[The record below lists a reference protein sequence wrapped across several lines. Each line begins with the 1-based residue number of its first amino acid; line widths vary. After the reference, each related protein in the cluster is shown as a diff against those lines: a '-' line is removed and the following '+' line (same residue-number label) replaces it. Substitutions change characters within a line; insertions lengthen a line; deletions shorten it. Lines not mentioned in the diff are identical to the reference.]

1 MGNLGKIVAVSLL
14 SGSAAVSHNDVE
26 GYLYSRAGVAIMQP
40 DGESP
45 KPAPSGKCETCNGTG
60 RVGDG
65 RVSVQ
70 CQDCGG
76 DGIVSTGS
84 PNSFV
89 AVQDVVCEDGVCRVV
104 SSDVQGN
111 EVSSVAALGDGCGIL
126 SGNGPVRRIVA
137 KKPVRSLLGRIF
149 RR

>member
-14 SGSAAVSHNDVE
+14 TSGAAVSHNDVE

-40 DGESP
+40 DQAVP
-45 KPAPSGKCETCNGTG
+45 QPAPSGKCETCNGTG

-65 RVSVQ
+65 RVSVV

-76 DGIVSTGS
+76 DGIASTGS
-84 PNSFV
+84 PISFV
-89 AVQDVVCEDGVCRVV
+89 VQDVVCEDGVCRVV
-104 SSDVQGN
+104 SSDVQGDQ
-111 EVSSVAALGDGCGIL
+111 VSSVAALGDGCGVL
-126 SGNGPVRRIVA
+126 SGNGPIRRIIA